1 MNTGVTFL
9 NRMKAKKIRYAGHIM
24 KGSGG
29 SRSVLI
35 LEGKFEGKRAQGR
48 PRRMW
53 TNYLTELTKLKDY
66 AEIKRTAYDREMWRS
81 IASTF

>member
-1 MNTGVTFL
+1 M
-9 NRMKAKKIRYAGHIM
+9 R
-24 KGSGG
+24 GSGG

-35 LEGKFEGKRAQGR
+35 LEGNFEGKRAQGR

-53 TNYLTELTKLKDY
+53 INDLKEWIKLKDY
-66 AEIKRTAYDREMWRS
+66 AEIRRTACDREMWRS

>member
-1 MNTGVTFL
+1 M
-9 NRMKAKKIRYAGHIM
+9 R
-24 KGSGG
+24 GSGG

-53 TNYLTELTKLKDY
+53 TNDLIEWTKLKDY
-66 AEIKRTAYDREMWRS
+66 AEIKRTACDREMWRS